1 VLEPEKLETGPK
13 EIKLMKK
20 HALVILLVLAG
31 LAGVALWLRQNYWV
45 DHMLRMSHQKS
56 LAKVTCFNCHFVST
70 SRLRWAQPRPHH
82 DAPAGLAVSPDGK
95 KIYIALDDRDEVAEA
110 DTASRRVLRRAK
122 VAGRPFG
129 LALDAAGK
137 NLFVT
142 CRDGDRL
149 AVLDTQTLGETASV
163 PVGMGPVA
171 VAFCRTA
178 TGDRLAVANSMS
190 DDISV
195 LSVSPLQEL
204 GRPLAG
210 REPYAVAI
218 TPDGTRA
225 FVANRL
231 VNLGPVM
238 AGPASEITEIDPRT
252 ARTVRR
258 ESLDSAHLSEGVC
271 AVPSRPWMLT
281 SLVKVRNLVPIT
293 QVANGW
299 VMSSGLAVTDIKTGT
314 VIQMPL
320 DEANNYFADPSDIVA
335 DPAGHRAFIASGG
348 SDVVTVVDLERLA
361 AWLEKVDPATKRE
374 AIYDLSLSPEYVAAR
389 IPTRRNPKQLAI
401 SPDGRT
407 LFVAERLADS
417 ILVVDAKSL
426 GVQGRIVLGDGGL
439 NDPIRRGER
448 VFTKAG
454 YTFQNQFSCR
464 SCHPDGHVDG
474 LSYDFDTSGIG
485 DNLLENRSLMGVA
498 GTEPFKWNGKN
509 PSLEVQCGPR
519 FARVLMRTDPIPPKD
534 LRDLT
539 TFIKSLPPARV
550 ARSADGKLTPAQE
563 RGKAIFFATR
573 IPDGQEIPHER
584 RCSTCHRPPLYTVRL
599 SFDVGT
605 GGMFDTPHLVGI
617 AAKAPY
623 LHDGRAQTLE
633 ELWTTYNTNDMH
645 GVSSYMNK
653 IQLNDLVEFL
663 KTL

>member
-1 VLEPEKLETGPK
+1 
-13 EIKLMKK
+13 MKK
-20 HALVILLVLAG
+20 RPLVILLVLAG
-31 LAGVALWLRQNYWV
+31 LASVALWLRQNYWT
-45 DHMLRMSHQKS
+45 DHMLRMSHQKN
-56 LAKVTCFNCHFVST
+56 LAKVNCYNCHLVST
-70 SRLRWAQPRPHH
+70 DRLRWSQPRPHH

-110 DTASRRVLRRAK
+110 DTVSRKVLRRVK

-129 LALDAAGK
+129 LALDKAGK

-149 AVLDTQTLGETASV
+149 AVLDTQTLSETGSV
-163 PVGMGPVA
+163 PVGMAPVA

-178 TGDRLAVANSMS
+178 AGDRLVVANSMS

-204 GRPLAG
+204 GRPSAG
-210 REPYAVAI
+210 RDPFAVAI

-225 FVANRL
+225 FIANRL
-231 VNLGPVM
+231 VRLATGQSI
-238 AGPASEITEIDPRT
+238 PASEITEIDPMT
-252 ARTVRR
+252 ARTARR
-258 ESLDSAHLSEGVC
+258 ESLDSAHLSEGIC

-281 SLVKVRNLVPIT
+281 PLVKVRNLVPIT

-299 VMSSGLAVTDIKTGT
+299 VMSSGLAVTDIKTGN

-320 DEANNYFADPSDIVA
+320 DEANDYFADPSGIVA
-335 DPAGHRAFIASGG
+335 DQAGRRAFVASGG
-348 SDVVTVVDLERLA
+348 GDVVTVVDLERLA
-361 AWLEKVDPATKRE
+361 DWLEKAEPATKRD
-374 AIYDLSLSPEYVAAR
+374 AIYDVSLSPEYVTAR
-389 IPTRRNPKQLAI
+389 IPTERNPKQLAL
-401 SPDGRT
+401 SPDGGT
-407 LFVAERLADS
+407 LFIAERLADS
-417 ILVVDAKSL
+417 ILVVDARSL
-426 GVQGRIVLGDGGL
+426 AAQGRIVLGDGGL

-454 YTFQNQFSCR
+454 FTFQNQFSCR

-485 DNLLENRSLMGVA
+485 DNLLDNRSLMGVA

-509 PSLEVQCGPR
+509 PTLEVQCGPR
-519 FARVLMRTDPIPPKD
+519 FAKVLMRTDPIPEKE
-534 LRDLT
+534 LLDLT
-539 TFIKSLPPARV
+539 TYIKSLPPHRV
-550 ARSADGKLTPAQE
+550 AARSADGRLTPSQE
-563 RGKAIFFATR
+563 RGKAIFFATKT
-573 IPDGQEIPHER
+573 PGGKEIPHER

-617 AAKAPY
+617 AASAPY

-633 ELWTTYNTNDMH
+633 ELWTTYNTNDLH

-653 IQLNDLVEFL
+653 IQLNDLIDYL

>member
-1 VLEPEKLETGPK
+1 
-13 EIKLMKK
+13 MKRWWFSL
-20 HALVILLVLAG
+20 ALILAG
-31 LAGVALWLRQNYWV
+31 TAGAAFWLESDWT
-45 DHMLRMSHQKS
+45 DHMRRMSGQKD

-70 SRLRWAQPRPHH
+70 ARLAWAKSRPHH
-82 DAPAGLAVSPDGK
+82 DAPAGLAVSPDGQR
-95 KIYIALDDRDEVAEA
+95 IYIALDDRDEVAEA
-110 DTASRRVLRRAK
+110 DTASRKVLRRAR

-149 AVLDTQTLGETASV
+149 AVLDTRTLNETASA

-171 VAFCRTA
+171 VAYCRTPS
-178 TGDRLAVANSMS
+178 GDRLVVANSIS

-195 LSVSPLQEL
+195 LSLSPLQEL
-204 GRPLAG
+204 GRPSAG
-210 REPYAVAI
+210 REPYAVAL

-231 VNLGPVM
+231 VNPGQVM
-238 AGPASEITEIDPRT
+238 AGPASEITEVDPMT
-252 ARTVRR
+252 ARAVRR
-258 ESLDSAHLSEGVC
+258 ESLESAHLSEGIC
-271 AVPSRPWMLT
+271 AVPSRSWMLT

-293 QVANGW
+293 QVADGW
-299 VMSSGLAVTDIKTGT
+299 VMSSGLAVTDIKTGG

-320 DEANNYFADPSDIVA
+320 DEANNYFADPSGVVA
-335 DPAGHRAFIASGG
+335 DPTGRRAFIASGG
-348 SDVVTVVDLERLA
+348 SDVVTVVDLKKLG
-361 AWLEKVDPATKRE
+361 AWLEAADPATRRE
-374 AIYDLSLSPEYVAAR
+374 AVYDISLSPEYVTAR
-389 IPTRRNPKQLAI
+389 IPTGRNPKQLAI
-401 SPDGRT
+401 SPDGGT

-417 ILVVDAKSL
+417 ILVVDARSL
-426 GVQGRIVLGDGGL
+426 GVRGRITLGDGGL
-439 NDPIRRGER
+439 DDPIRRGER

-485 DNLLENRSLMGVA
+485 DNLLDNRSLLGVA
-498 GTEPFKWNGKN
+498 GTEPFKWTGKN

-539 TFIKSLPPARV
+539 TYLKSLPPARV
-550 ARSADGKLTPAQE
+550 ARTADGRLTPAQE
-563 RGKAIFFATR
+563 RGRAIFFATKT
-573 IPDGQEIPHER
+573 PAGKEIPYEN
-584 RCSTCHRPPLYTVRL
+584 RCSSCHRPPLYTVRL
-599 SFDVGT
+599 PFNVGS
-605 GGMFDTPHLVGI
+605 GGDFDTPHLLGI
-617 AAKAPY
+617 AASAPY

-633 ELWTTYNTNDMH
+633 EIWTIYGTNDVH
-645 GVSSYMNK
+645 GVTSYMNK
-653 IQLNDLVEFL
+653 IQLNDLIAFL

>member
-1 VLEPEKLETGPK
+1 
-13 EIKLMKK
+13 MKRRWISF
-20 HALVILLVLAG
+20 ALVLT
-31 LAGVALWLRQNYWV
+31 GVVGPGLWLKHDWT
-45 DHMLRMSHQKS
+45 DHMRQMSVQKD
-56 LAKVTCFNCHFVST
+56 LAKVTCFNCHWVST
-70 SRLRWAQPRPHH
+70 ARLPWAKSRPHH

-110 DTASRRVLRRAK
+110 DIASRKVLRRAK
-122 VAGRPFG
+122 VPGRPFG

-137 NLFVT
+137 SLFVT

-149 AVLDTQTLGETASV
+149 AALDTQTLSETASA

-178 TGDRLAVANSMS
+178 SGDRLVVANSMS

-210 REPYAVAI
+210 RQPYAVAM
-218 TPDGTRA
+218 TLDGTRA

-231 VNLGPVM
+231 VRLGPVL

-252 ARTVRR
+252 ARAVRR

-293 QVANGW
+293 QVAGGW
-299 VMSSGLAVTDIKTGT
+299 VMSSGLAVTDIKTGA

-320 DEANNYFADPSDIVA
+320 DEANDYFADPSGVVT
-335 DPAGHRAFIASGG
+335 DPAGRRAFIASGG
-348 SDVVTVVDLERLA
+348 GDVVTVVDLEKLA
-361 AWLEKVDPATKRE
+361 AWLEKADPAAKRE
-374 AIYDLSLSPEYVAAR
+374 AVYDLSLSPEYVTAR
-389 IPTRRNPKQLAI
+389 IPTGRNPKQLAI
-401 SPDGRT
+401 SPDGGT

-417 ILVVDAKSL
+417 ILLLDARSL
-426 GVQGRIVLGDGGL
+426 CARGRIVLGDGGL

-474 LSYDFDTSGIG
+474 LSYDFDTSGVG
-485 DNLLENRSLMGVA
+485 DNLLDNRSLMGVA

-550 ARSADGKLTPAQE
+550 ARSADGKPTPAQE
-563 RGKAIFFATR
+563 RGKAVFFATMT
-573 IPDGQEIPHER
+573 PDRKEIPYER
-584 RCSTCHRPPLYTVRL
+584 RCSTCHRPPLYSVRL

-605 GGMFDTPHLVGI
+605 GGAFDTPHLLGL
-617 AAKAPY
+617 ATTAPY

-633 ELWTTYNTNDMH
+633 ELWTTYNTNDLH

-653 IQLNDLVEFL
+653 IQLNDLVDFL

>member
-1 VLEPEKLETGPK
+1 
-13 EIKLMKK
+13 M
-20 HALVILLVLAG
+20 
-31 LAGVALWLRQNYWV
+31 RQ
-45 DHMLRMSHQKS
+45 MSVQKD
-56 LAKVTCFNCHFVST
+56 LAKVTCFNCHLVST
-70 SRLRWAQPRPHH
+70 ARLPWAKSRPHH

-110 DTASRRVLRRAK
+110 DIASRKVLRRAK
-122 VAGRPFG
+122 VPGRPFG

-137 NLFVT
+137 SLFVT

-149 AVLDTQTLGETASV
+149 AALDTQTLSETASA

-178 TGDRLAVANSMS
+178 SGDRLVVANSMS

-210 REPYAVAI
+210 RQPYAVAM
-218 TPDGTRA
+218 TLDGTRA

-231 VNLGPVM
+231 VRLGPVL
-238 AGPASEITEIDPRT
+238 AGPASEITEIDPMT
-252 ARTVRR
+252 ARAVRR

-299 VMSSGLAVTDIKTGT
+299 VMSSGVAVTDIKTGA

-320 DEANNYFADPSDIVA
+320 DEANNYFADPSGVVT
-335 DPAGHRAFIASGG
+335 DPAGRRAFIASGG
-348 SDVVTVVDLERLA
+348 GDVVTVVDLEKLA
-361 AWLEKVDPATKRE
+361 AWLEKADLATKRE
-374 AIYDLSLSPEYVAAR
+374 AVYDLSLSPEYVTAR
-389 IPTRRNPKQLAI
+389 IPTGRNPKQLAI
-401 SPDGRT
+401 SPDGGT

-417 ILVVDAKSL
+417 ILVLDARSL
-426 GVQGRIVLGDGGL
+426 CVRGRIVLGDGGW

-485 DNLLENRSLMGVA
+485 DNLLDNRSLMGVA

-563 RGKAIFFATR
+563 RGKAVFFATMT
-573 IPDGQEIPHER
+573 PDRKEIPYER
-584 RCSTCHRPPLYTVRL
+584 RCSTCHRPPLYSVRL

-605 GGMFDTPHLVGI
+605 GGVFDTPHLLGI
-617 AAKAPY
+617 ATTAPY

-653 IQLNDLVEFL
+653 IQLNDLIDFL

>member
-1 VLEPEKLETGPK
+1 
-13 EIKLMKK
+13 MKRWWFSV
-20 HALVILLVLAG
+20 ALILAG
-31 LAGVALWLRQNYWV
+31 TAGAALWLKSGWT
-45 DHMLRMSHQKS
+45 DHMRRMSGQKD

-70 SRLRWAQPRPHH
+70 ARLPWAKPRPHH

-110 DTASRRVLRRAK
+110 DTASRKVLRRAK

-129 LALDAAGK
+129 LALDAVGE

-149 AVLDTQTLGETASV
+149 AVLDTQTMSETASV
-163 PVGMGPVA
+163 PVGMEPVA

-178 TGDRLAVANSMS
+178 AGNRLVVANSMS

-204 GRPLAG
+204 GRPSAG
-210 REPYAVAI
+210 RDPFAVAI

-225 FVANRL
+225 FIANRL
-231 VNLGPVM
+231 VSLATGQSI
-238 AGPASEITEIDPRT
+238 PASEITEIDPMT
-252 ARTVRR
+252 SRTVRH
-258 ESLDSAHLSEGVC
+258 ESLESAHQSEGIC
-271 AVPSRPWMLT
+271 AVPSRSWMLAP
-281 SLVKVRNLVPIT
+281 LVKVRNLVPIT

-299 VMSSGLAVTDIKTGT
+299 VMSSGLAVTDINNGD

-320 DEANNYFADPSDIVA
+320 DEANNYFADPAGIVV
-335 DPAGHRAFIASGG
+335 DPAGRRAFVASGG
-348 SDVVTVVDLERLA
+348 GDVVTVVDLERLA
-361 AWLEKVDPATKRE
+361 GWLEKADRATKRE
-374 AIYDLSLSPEYVAAR
+374 AIYDMSLSPEYVTAR
-389 IPTRRNPKQLAI
+389 IPTERNPKQLAL
-401 SPDGRT
+401 SPDGGT

-417 ILVVDAKSL
+417 ILMVDAKRL
-426 GVQGRIVLGDGGL
+426 VAQGRIVLGDGGL

-485 DNLLENRSLMGVA
+485 DNLLDNRSLMGVA

-509 PSLEVQCGPR
+509 PTLEVQCGPR
-519 FARVLMRTDPIPPKD
+519 FARVLMRTDPIPQKE
-534 LRDLT
+534 LLDLT
-539 TFIKSLPPARV
+539 TYIKSLPPHRV
-550 ARSADGKLTPAQE
+550 ATRSADGTLTPSQE

-573 IPDGQEIPHER
+573 TPDGKEIPYER
-584 RCSTCHRPPLYTVRL
+584 RCSTCHRPPLYSVRL

-605 GGMFDTPHLVGI
+605 GGLFDTPHLLGI
-617 AAKAPY
+617 ATTAPY

-653 IQLNDLVEFL
+653 IQLNDLIEFL

>member
-1 VLEPEKLETGPK
+1 
-13 EIKLMKK
+13 MKK
-20 HALVILLVLAG
+20 RLLVILLVLTG
-31 LAGVALWLRQNYWV
+31 LAGVALWLKQNYWT
-45 DHMLRMSHQKS
+45 DHMLRMSHQKN
-56 LAKVTCFNCHFVST
+56 LAKVTCFNCHLVST
-70 SRLRWAQPRPHH
+70 DRLRWSQPRPHH

-95 KIYIALDDRDEVAEA
+95 KIYIALDDRDQVAEA
-110 DTASRRVLRRAK
+110 DTASRQVLRRVK

-129 LALDAAGK
+129 LALDTAGK

-149 AVLDTQTLGETASV
+149 AVLDTQTLSETGSV
-163 PVGMGPVA
+163 PVGMAPVA

-178 TGDRLAVANSMS
+178 AGDRIVVANSMS

-204 GRPLAG
+204 GRPSAG
-210 REPYAVAI
+210 RDPFAVAI

-225 FVANRL
+225 FIANRL
-231 VNLGPVM
+231 VSLATGQSIPV
-238 AGPASEITEIDPRT
+238 SEITEIDPMT
-252 ARTVRR
+252 ARTARR
-258 ESLDSAHLSEGVC
+258 ESLESAHLSEGIC

-281 SLVKVRNLVPIT
+281 PLVKVRNLVPIT

-299 VMSSGLAVTDIKTGT
+299 VMSSGLAVTDVKTGN

-320 DEANNYFADPSDIVA
+320 DEANDYFADPSGIVA
-335 DPAGHRAFIASGG
+335 DPASRRAFVASGG
-348 SDVVTVVDLERLA
+348 GDVVTVVDLERLA
-361 AWLEKVDPATKRE
+361 DWLEKADPATKRE
-374 AIYDLSLSPEYVAAR
+374 AIYDMSLSPEYVTAR
-389 IPTRRNPKQLAI
+389 IPTERNPKQLAL
-401 SPDGRT
+401 SPDGGT

-426 GVQGRIVLGDGGL
+426 AAQGRIVLGDGGL

-454 YTFQNQFSCR
+454 FTFQNQFSCR

-485 DNLLENRSLMGVA
+485 DNLLDNRSLMGVA

-509 PSLEVQCGPR
+509 PTLEVQCGPR
-519 FARVLMRTDPIPPKD
+519 FAKVLMRTDPIPEKE
-534 LRDLT
+534 LLDLT
-539 TFIKSLPPARV
+539 TYIKSLPPHRV
-550 ARSADGKLTPAQE
+550 ATRSADGQLTPSQE
-563 RGKAIFFATR
+563 RGKAIFFATKT
-573 IPDGQEIPHER
+573 PDGKEIPHER

-617 AAKAPY
+617 AASAPY
-623 LHDGRAQTLE
+623 LHDGRAKTLE
-633 ELWTTYNTNDMH
+633 ELWTTFNTNDLH

-653 IQLNDLVEFL
+653 IQLNDLIDYL